1 MNLLAICRVLGLA
14 LEVEAAFM
22 TPALVI
28 ALVRSEWT
36 SVAGF
41 SAVMALLLLVGE
53 ILRHLRLRRSE
64 FYAREGFVTVGLS
77 WLLLSLFGALPMYIS
92 RSVPSYVD
100 CFFETVSGFTTT
112 GASVIPAVEDLPM
125 SILYWR
131 SFTNWLGGMGVLVF
145 VLAVSSVAG
154 NTGDTL
160 HLLRAESPGVKVG
173 KLVPRMRRSTAILYL
188 IYLGL
193 SVAMFLLLVFDMPV
207 FDALTAVFATG
218 GTGGFSI
225 RNAGMAVYSDY
236 SQTVMTVFMLL
247 FSVNFTVY
255 YLLLVRR
262 FRSALHNEEL
272 WTFAGITVLSI
283 AAITVNILP
292 QFDSLRQAIHHAS
305 FTVAS
310 IISTTGFAIS
320 DFDLWPWFSK
330 TLLVILMFIG
340 ACAGSTGGGVKVV
353 RVVLSVK
360 IVKRGFRR
368 ALHPQEVRSIHMD
381 GEVVEDETADSV
393 SVFMLIYLM
402 LFVGMLFLLAL
413 EGLDFTTTFSG
424 LAACL
429 NNIGPG
435 ISAVGPTC
443 DYSALSDL
451 SKYILSAD
459 MLLGRLECLPLL
471 MLCAPSMWFK
481 KLY

>member
-28 ALVRSEWT
+28 ALARSEWAA
-36 SVAGF
+36 VAGF

-207 FDALTAVFATG
+207 FDALTVVFATG

-340 ACAGSTGGGVKVV
+340 
-353 RVVLSVK
+353 
-360 IVKRGFRR
+360 
-368 ALHPQEVRSIHMD
+368 
-381 GEVVEDETADSV
+381 EDETADSV

-429 NNIGPG
+429 NNIGP
-435 ISAVGPTC
+435 ALAKAGPTLNYNC
-443 DYSALSDL
+443 FSPFGKLVLSF
-451 SKYILSAD
+451 A
-459 MLLGRLECLPLL
+459 MLFGRLELYP
-471 MLCAPSMWFK
+471 MLILFTPSAWRK
-481 KLY
+481 

>member
-1 MNLLAICRVLGLA
+1 MNLLAICRILGVA

-28 ALVRSEWT
+28 ALYRGEWNA
-36 SVAGF
+36 VAGF

-53 ILRHLRLRRSE
+53 ILRRIKARRGE
-64 FYAREGFVTVGLS
+64 YYAREGFVTVGLT
-77 WLLLSLFGALPMYIS
+77 WLLLSLFGALPFYLS
-92 RSVPSYVD
+92 HAVPSYID

-125 SILYWR
+125 SLLYWR

-145 VLAVSSVAG
+145 VLAVSSLAD
-154 NTGDTL
+154 NSGDTL

-173 KLVPRMRRSTAILYL
+173 KLVPRMRRSTSILYM
-188 IYLGL
+188 IYIGL
-193 SVAMFLLLVFDMPV
+193 SIIMFLLLVFDMPV
-207 FDALTAVFATG
+207 FDALTTVFATG
-218 GTGGFSI
+218 GTGGFSV
-225 RNAGMAVYSDY
+225 RNAGMAVYSHY
-236 SQTVMTVFMLL
+236 AQTVMTVFMLL

-255 YLLLVRR
+255 YLILVGR
-262 FRSALHNEEL
+262 FRSAFHNEEL
-272 WTFAGITVLSI
+272 WVFLGVTAVSI
-283 AAITVNILP
+283 AAISVNILP
-292 QFDSLRQAIHHAS
+292 QFGSLRMAIHHSA

-353 RVVLSVK
+353 RVVLAVK
-360 IVKRGFRR
+360 IVKRGIRR
-368 ALHPQEVRSIHMD
+368 AIHPQEVRSIHMD
-381 GEVVEDETADSV
+381 GETVDEETADSV
-393 SVFMLIYLM
+393 SVFLLVYLM

-429 NNIGPG
+429 NNIGP
-435 ISAVGPTC
+435 ALAKAGPTLNYNC
-443 DYSALSDL
+443 FSPFGKLLLSF
-451 SKYILSAD
+451 A
-459 MLLGRLECLPLL
+459 MLFGRLELYPML
-471 MLCAPSMWFK
+471 MLFIPSAWK
-481 KLY
+481 K

>member
-1 MNLLAICRVLGLA
+1 MNLLAIGRILGLA

-28 ALVRSEWT
+28 GLARGEW
-36 SVAGF
+36 SAVAGL
-41 SAVMALLLLVGE
+41 SSVMALLILVGE
-53 ILRHLRLRRSE
+53 ILRHIRLRRTD
-64 FYAREGFVTVGLS
+64 FYAKEGFVTVGLC
-77 WLLLSLFGALPMYIS
+77 WLFLSLFGALPFYLS
-92 RSVPSYVD
+92 REVPSYID

-112 GASVIPAVEDLPM
+112 GASVIPAVEDLSM
-125 SILYWR
+125 SLLYWR

-145 VLAVSSVAG
+145 VLAISSIAD
-154 NTGDTL
+154 NSGDTL

-173 KLVPRMRRSTAILYL
+173 KLVPRMRRSSTILYM
-188 IYLGL
+188 IYIGL
-193 SVAMFLLLVFDMPV
+193 SVAMFILLVFDMPV

-218 GTGGFSI
+218 GTGGFSV
-225 RNAGMAVYSDY
+225 RNAGMAVYSEY
-236 SQTVMTVFMLL
+236 CQTVMTIFMLL

-255 YLLLVRR
+255 YMLLVGR

-272 WTFAGITVLSI
+272 MVFLGITAASI
-283 AAITVNILP
+283 VMITINILP
-292 QFDSLRQAIHHAS
+292 QFGSLHQAVHNAS

-353 RVVLSVK
+353 RVVLAVK

-368 ALHPQEVRSIHMD
+368 AIHPQEVRTVHMD
-381 GEVVEDETADSV
+381 GEAVDDETADSV
-393 SVFMLIYLM
+393 AVFLLIYLM
-402 LFVGMLFLLAL
+402 LFVGMLFLLAF

-429 NNIGPG
+429 NNIGP
-435 ISAVGPTC
+435 ALAKAGPTLNYNC
-443 DYSALSDL
+443 FSPFGKL
-451 SKYILSAD
+451 ILSFA
-459 MLLGRLECLPLL
+459 MLFGRLELYP
-471 MLCAPSMWFK
+471 MLILFIPSAWK
-481 KLY
+481 K

>member
-1 MNLLAICRVLGLA
+1 MNLLAICRVLGLV

-28 ALVRSEWT
+28 ALVRGEWGA
-36 SVAGF
+36 VAGL
-41 SAVMALLLLVGE
+41 SAAMALLLLVGE
-53 ILRHLRLRRSE
+53 IFRHVKLSRSD

-77 WLLLSLFGALPMYIS
+77 WLLLSMFGALPFYLS
-92 RSVPSYVD
+92 HAVPSYID

-125 SILYWR
+125 SLLYWR

-145 VLAVSSVAG
+145 VLAVTSSAD
-154 NTGDTL
+154 NSGDTL

-173 KLVPRMRRSTAILYL
+173 KLVPRMRRSTTILYL
-188 IYLGL
+188 IYIGL
-193 SVAMFLLLVFDMPV
+193 SIAMFILLVFDMPV

-218 GTGGFSI
+218 GTGGFSV
-225 RNAGMAVYSDY
+225 RNAGMAVYSNY
-236 SQTVMTVFMLL
+236 CQTVMTVFMLL

-255 YLLLVRR
+255 YMLLIGR

-272 WTFAGITVLSI
+272 LVFLSI
-283 AAITVNILP
+283 TAASITAITVNILP
-292 QFDSLRQAIHHAS
+292 QFGSLREAVHSAS

-368 ALHPQEVRSIHMD
+368 ALHPQEVRSVHMD
-381 GEVVEDETADSV
+381 GEVVDDETADSV
-393 SVFMLIYLM
+393 AVFMLIYLM
-402 LFVGMLFLLAL
+402 LFVGMLFLLAF

-429 NNIGPG
+429 NNIGP
-435 ISAVGPTC
+435 ALAKAGPTLNYNC
-443 DYSALSDL
+443 FSPIGKL
-451 SKYILSAD
+451 ILSFA
-459 MLLGRLECLPLL
+459 MLFGRLELYP
-471 MLCAPSMWFK
+471 MLILFIPSAWK
-481 KLY
+481 K

>member
-28 ALVRSEWT
+28 ALARSEWAA
-36 SVAGF
+36 VAGF

-207 FDALTAVFATG
+207 FDALTVVFATG

-236 SQTVMTVFMLL
+236 YQTAMTVFMLL

-255 YLLLVRR
+255 
-262 FRSALHNEEL
+262 
-272 WTFAGITVLSI
+272 
-283 AAITVNILP
+283 
-292 QFDSLRQAIHHAS
+292 
-305 FTVAS
+305 
-310 IISTTGFAIS
+310 
-320 DFDLWPWFSK
+320 
-330 TLLVILMFIG
+330 
-340 ACAGSTGGGVKVV
+340 
-353 RVVLSVK
+353 
-360 IVKRGFRR
+360 
-368 ALHPQEVRSIHMD
+368 
-381 GEVVEDETADSV
+381 
-393 SVFMLIYLM
+393 
-402 LFVGMLFLLAL
+402 
-413 EGLDFTTTFSG
+413 
-424 LAACL
+424 
-429 NNIGPG
+429 
-435 ISAVGPTC
+435 
-443 DYSALSDL
+443 
-451 SKYILSAD
+451 
-459 MLLGRLECLPLL
+459 
-471 MLCAPSMWFK
+471 
-481 KLY
+481 

>member
-1 MNLLAICRVLGLA
+1 MNLLAICRILGLA

-28 ALVRSEWT
+28 GLAKGEWNA
-36 SVAGF
+36 VASL
-41 SAVMALLLLVGE
+41 SAVMALLLVAGE
-53 ILRHLRLRRSE
+53 ILRHVRLRRAD
-64 FYAREGFVTVGLS
+64 FNAREGFVTVGLC
-77 WLLLSLFGALPMYIS
+77 WLLLSLFGALPFYLS
-92 RSVPSYVD
+92 HAVPSYVD

-125 SILYWR
+125 SLLYWR

-145 VLAVSSVAG
+145 VLAVSSIAD
-154 NTGDTL
+154 NSGDTL

-173 KLVPRMRRSTAILYL
+173 KLVPRMRRSTTILYL
-188 IYLGL
+188 IYIGL
-193 SVAMFLLLVFDMPV
+193 SIAMFILLVFDMPV
-207 FDALTAVFATG
+207 FDALTVVFATG

-236 SQTVMTVFMLL
+236 CQTVMTVFMLL

-255 YLLLVRR
+255 YMLLVGR

-272 WTFAGITVLSI
+272 IAFAGITAASI
-283 AAITVNILP
+283 AMVTYNILP
-292 QFDSLRQAIHHAS
+292 QFGSVRQALHNAA

-330 TLLVILMFIG
+330 ILLVTLMFIG

-353 RVVLSVK
+353 RVVLAVK

-368 ALHPQEVRSIHMD
+368 ALHPQEVRSVHMD
-381 GEVVEDETADSV
+381 GEVVDDETADSV
-393 SVFMLIYLM
+393 AVFLLIYLM
-402 LFVGMLFLLAL
+402 LFVGMLFLLSF

-429 NNIGPG
+429 NNIGP
-435 ISAVGPTC
+435 ALAKAGPTLNYNC
-443 DYSALSDL
+443 FSPFGKL
-451 SKYILSAD
+451 ILSFA
-459 MLLGRLECLPLL
+459 MLFGRLELYP
-471 MLCAPSMWFK
+471 MLILFIPSAWK
-481 KLY
+481 K

>member
-1 MNLLAICRVLGLA
+1 MNFLAICRILGVA
-14 LEVEAAFM
+14 LEVESAFM
-22 TPALVI
+22 TPALII
-28 ALVRSEWT
+28 ALWRGEWNA
-36 SVAGF
+36 VAGF
-41 SAVMALLLLVGE
+41 SAAMAMLLLSGE
-53 ILRHLRLRRSE
+53 ILRHIRPHRSE
-64 FYAREGFVTVGLS
+64 YYAREGFVTVGLS
-77 WLLLSLFGALPMYIS
+77 WLLLSAFGALPFYLS
-92 RSVPSYVD
+92 RAVPSYID

-125 SILYWR
+125 SLLYWR

-145 VLAVSSVAG
+145 VLAISSIAD
-154 NTGDTL
+154 NSGDTL

-173 KLVPRMRRSTAILYL
+173 KLVPRMRRSTTILYL
-188 IYLGL
+188 IYIGL
-193 SVAMFLLLVFDMPV
+193 SILMFVLLMFDMPV

-218 GTGGFSI
+218 GTGGFSV
-225 RNAGMAVYSDY
+225 RNAGMAVYSHY
-236 SQTVMTVFMLL
+236 SQTVMTIFMLL

-262 FRSALHNEEL
+262 FHTAFHNEEL
-272 WTFAGITVLSI
+272 WVFAGITVVSI

-292 QFDSLRQAIHHAS
+292 QFPSAGEAVHHAS

-353 RVVLSVK
+353 RVVLAAK
-360 IVKRGFRR
+360 IIKRGVRR
-368 ALHPQEVRSIHMD
+368 SIHPQEICSIHMD
-381 GEVVEDETADSV
+381 GEAVDEETVDSV
-393 SVFMLIYLM
+393 SVFLLLYLL
-402 LFVGMLFLLAL
+402 LFVGMLLLLAL

-429 NNIGPG
+429 NNIGP
-435 ISAVGPTC
+435 ALAKAGPMQNYNC
-443 DYSALSDL
+443 FSPLGKLLLSF
-451 SKYILSAD
+451 A
-459 MLLGRLECLPLL
+459 MLFGRLELYPML
-471 MLCAPSMWFK
+471 MLFIPAAWK
-481 KLY
+481 K